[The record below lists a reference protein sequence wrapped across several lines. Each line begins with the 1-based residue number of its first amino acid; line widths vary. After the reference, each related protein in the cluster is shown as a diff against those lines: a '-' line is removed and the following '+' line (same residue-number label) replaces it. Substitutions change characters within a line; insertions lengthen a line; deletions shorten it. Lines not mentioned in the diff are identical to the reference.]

1 MYAQIGLVYSS
12 LKMCPEAIQSFEK
25 ALPLVRQAGDRRNV
39 LRQEAALLQ
48 NIGAVYNE
56 MNQYNE
62 AIIYHKTAASI
73 NGNTFYYSIK

>member
-1 MYAQIGLVYSS
+1 
-12 LKMCPEAIQSFEK
+12 MCPEAIQSFEK
-25 ALPLVRQAGDRRNV
+25 ALPLVRQEETSGDRRNV

-73 NGNTFYYSIK
+73 NGNTFILVLNG